1 MPNRSMTTKFVLELS
16 VLSSHQTSK
25 AISHAQPTI
34 AHNYQCAG
42 GSNPGGG
49 GGWHQ
54 AARMHETIKAILC
67 AKEQSSHTDDIA
79 PLALS
84 CMMVLLHITQHLTIW
99 FNSSNV
105 FFPWGFWPCL
115 PLLALVLV
123 DVLLGVGRGLLF
135 CSPGST
141 FLSSTHGPFG
151 IFF

>member
-1 MPNRSMTTKFVLELS
+1 MLWKETAAQMPGAAVIGAIGEVTAGTKVTQH
-16 VLSSHQTSK
+16 VSHQ
-25 AISHAQPTI
+25 
-34 AHNYQCAG
+34 
-42 GSNPGGG
+42 
-49 GGWHQ
+49 
-54 AARMHETIKAILC
+54 
-67 AKEQSSHTDDIA
+67 DDIA

-84 CMMVLLHITQHLTIW
+84 CMMGLLHNSQYLTVSL
-99 FNSSNV
+99 NSGHV

-135 CSPGST
+135 CPPGST